1 MQKKINKILFQST
14 KLFKRQERFLFRH
27 YTVLLLIKHFLYVTK
42 FLWAGDVARMGD
54 TEVYRGLWRGSLR
67 KRDKLENLVGDG
79 VILK

>member
-1 MQKKINKILFQST
+1 
-14 KLFKRQERFLFRH
+14 
-27 YTVLLLIKHFLYVTK
+27 
-42 FLWAGDVARMGD
+42 MGD